1 VETEIVGNKFQT
13 EVKESDM
20 HIYQHILL
28 GVDFSPESDAVIEKA
43 KELAEHYQAKL
54 SLIHVVD
61 YLPPGYIDD
70 FIMPNDDLETS
81 LIVRSKEQI
90 QQLGKELG
98 VSEKHQ
104 WIEIG
109 SPKTEIIRRSEKD
122 QVDLIIIGSH
132 GRQGLQL
139 LLGSTANAVL
149 HSAPC
154 DVLAVRVTET

>member
-1 VETEIVGNKFQT
+1 
-13 EVKESDM
+13 M

-43 KELAEHYQAKL
+43 KEQAEHYHAKL

-61 YLPPGYIDD
+61 YLPPSYIDD
-70 FIMPNDDLETS
+70 FIMPNDNLEAS

-90 QQLGKELG
+90 KRLGKELN
-98 VSEKHQ
+98 VSEKNQ
-104 WIEIG
+104 WVEIG
-109 SPKTEIIRRSEKD
+109 SPKTEIIRLSEKEH
-122 QVDLIIIGSH
+122 VDLIIVGSH

-154 DVLAVRVTET
+154 DVLAVRITES